1 MTDLRSTIV
10 PKSDQLNADDLIGR
24 TLTIRVSGVK
34 LSGDADQ
41 PVCVHYDGD
50 NGKPYKPC
58 LSMRRVMIKVW
69 GDQGAAFVGK
79 RMTLY
84 RDDKVTFG
92 KDAVGGIR
100 ISHMS
105 DIDREVTM
113 ALTATRANR
122 KPYTVKPLAAAKV
135 ETVESVDLLTV
146 LTKGRDAASKGS
158 AALTEWWSRLDR
170 DEKAAAK
177 PTLDGELKAA
187 ATKADQAAF
196 DDTEDQ
202 IPPHDPD
209 TGEVDDSF
217 PGDRE
222 PTGAGEAATSSRPEP
237 ESNDGPDVAADH
249 LTPKAVA
256 ADWHAA
262 VAAALPSMSADEIAA
277 FLAKPDEQAAFGRLE
292 EHQPALAHDLNKAIT
307 ARRRD
312 LAA

>member
-1 MTDLRSTIV
+1 MTDLRLTIQ

-24 TLTIRVSGVK
+24 SLTIKVSGVK

-41 PVCVHYDGD
+41 PVCVHYEGD

-122 KPYTVKPLAAAKV
+122 KPYTVKPMAP
-135 ETVESVDLLTV
+135 ERGEPVESVDLLTV
-146 LTKGRDAASKGS
+146 LTKGRAAAARGS
-158 AALTEWWSRLDR
+158 AALTAWWSSLDR

-177 PTLDGELKAA
+177 PVLDSELKAA
-187 ATKADQAAF
+187 AATADQAALDTT
-196 DDTEDQ
+196 DDD
-202 IPPHDPD
+202 
-209 TGEVDDSF
+209 F
-217 PGDRE
+217 PGGRPPSARE
-222 PTGAGEAATSSRPEP
+222 DTTAGSAEA
-237 ESNDGPDVAADH
+237 N
-249 LTPKAVA
+249 
-256 ADWHAA
+256 
-262 VAAALPSMSADEIAA
+262 ADEGSGLAVDVIAWA
-277 FLAKPDEQAAFGRLE
+277 DKLISDLPFFTPEQVEFLESDRKELAKFAILKATDIDKARELE
-292 EHQPALAHDLNKAIT
+292 RAIE
-307 ARRRD
+307 AVK
-312 LAA
+312 